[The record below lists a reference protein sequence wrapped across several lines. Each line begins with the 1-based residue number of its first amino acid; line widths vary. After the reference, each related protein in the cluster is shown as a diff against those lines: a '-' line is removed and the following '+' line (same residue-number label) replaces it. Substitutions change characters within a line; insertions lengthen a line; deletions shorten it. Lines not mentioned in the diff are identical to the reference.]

1 MKFKERFDFSTRINQ
16 SNDIMNKYPT
26 RIPIIFESN
35 DKSIPKLKRKKY
47 LVERDFTLGSLMYII
62 RKHLELSPDIAIY
75 LLIGTKLYPASELLG
90 IIYDDNADNDGFL
103 YINYSGES
111 TFGKIEN

>member
-1 MKFKERFDFSTRINQ
+1 MKYKDKFDFSTRINK
-16 SNDIMNKYPT
+16 SYKIMNKYPT
-26 RIPIIFESN
+26 KIPIIFESN
-35 DKSIPKLKRKKY
+35 DISIPRLKRKKY
-47 LVERDFTLGSLMYII
+47 LVERDFTLGNLMYII

-90 IIYDDNADNDGFL
+90 FIYDNNADNDGFL

-111 TFGKIEN
+111 TFGKN